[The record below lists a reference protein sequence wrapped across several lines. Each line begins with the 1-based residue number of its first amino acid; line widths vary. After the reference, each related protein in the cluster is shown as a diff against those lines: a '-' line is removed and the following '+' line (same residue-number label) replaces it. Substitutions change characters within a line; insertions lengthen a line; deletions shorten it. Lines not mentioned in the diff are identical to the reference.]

1 MKKTL
6 LLLLFFVGLSS
17 SSPRE
22 SEFQE
27 KKFYVPA
34 IAYSQYPC
42 LDNVLT
48 QATFIK

>member
-1 MKKTL
+1 MKNTTTIIIL
-6 LLLLFFVGLSS
+6 CWFSV